1 MSSYKATNDKCV
13 EVPHKGLCC
22 SEPLICNRTLALSAG
37 CWCDAEL
44 DRLTFYGT
52 TLETGMEH
60 RTGAEPTCCRRA
72 SRGRRSAGLGPHL
85 ITYCRLVW
93 HSCLMWP
100 SCLLWHSC
108 LIWRRRLI
116 WHRRRRWRRCRDG
129 NTGFGEKGRCEVGRD
144 GVRLVPGQVPEAVP
158 LCVLAKSKQ
167 KSLIL

>member
-1 MSSYKATNDKCV
+1 MWKSHTRDFAAQS
-13 EVPHKGLCC
+13 
-22 SEPLICNRTLALSAG
+22 PLSVTAHWALPAG
-37 CWCDAEL
+37 CWCGAEV

-52 TLETGMEH
+52 TLESGIEH
-60 RTGAEPTCCRRA
+60 RTGAESTCCRRA
-72 SRGRRSAGLGPHL
+72 SRGRRSDGLGPHL
-85 ITYCRLVW
+85 IIYCRLVR

-108 LIWRRRLI
+108 MIWHWRLI

-167 KSLIL
+167 KGLTQRIPKS

>member
-1 MSSYKATNDKCV
+1 M
-13 EVPHKGLCC
+13 
-22 SEPLICNRTLALSAG
+22 TL
-37 CWCDAEL
+37 
-44 DRLTFYGT
+44 T

-85 ITYCRLVW
+85 ITYCRLV
-93 HSCLMWP
+93 
-100 SCLLWHSC
+100 WHSC